1 MTNPVASLSL
11 PSRQSVATGA
21 MRFAGAVGRA
31 WPALAALFVA
41 GLLPLCVRLLIV
53 AEHGYAFDGHDGWG
67 AQCDVGTGIAAAA
80 LLVLAFRASRVL
92 GLVLGLLWLGLNA
105 GYYEFFHQYESPYF
119 LIYAG
124 FALDPTFVE
133 GSGIHL
139 TRPLLTAA
147 AAALFLSLAAFA
159 GRHRPAIPAAA
170 LAGIAAAGTL
180 FAAMQPWSQFV
191 SPWRQR
197 NFVSLNVADV
207 ATRAIWPDTLDEDLA
222 ANRQLIADY
231 LKPDLSGTPILAASR
246 PRTNVVLI
254 FIEGVPGGHL
264 ASLAAAQHTDADLD
278 MPLLDRWARDN
289 LSFSS
294 FITHQRQSDRGIY
307 AALCGDLP
315 RLMVG
320 VPKMSVIADSRL
332 WERKCL
338 PQALADHG
346 YNSLFLHAA
355 NGGFMEMDRFSRK
368 IGFQRELASEDFDP
382 KIPRGPW
389 GIDDASLYDAALKEI
404 DALAHRDKPF
414 FVTMFTTSTH
424 HPYGIPDSFTELP
437 DASRDRRAR
446 AFADHAVDGF
456 LAALEARG
464 RLDDT
469 LVLVTSDEANQ
480 VNRLKPGMP
489 GMLIGLTENWGYMVA
504 VTPERL
510 KLRVDRAFQQA
521 DIPLSVLD
529 YLGFDED
536 AGNFIGRSFFRSYEA
551 GRTIYSANV
560 YKRRIQEYVEGKG
573 LTICD
578 ASLTGCQGFDTSR
591 APLFSYDTAPIDG
604 PATPSRLMRAIR
616 AYSVTSPIRPPVFA
630 GG

>member
-1 MTNPVASLSL
+1 MTNRSASLSL
-11 PSRQSVATGA
+11 PSRQCVATGA

-53 AEHGYAFDGHDGWG
+53 AEHGHAFDGHDGWG

-105 GYYEFFHQYESPYF
+105 GYYEFFHLYESPYF

-139 TRPLLTAA
+139 TRPLLTV
-147 AAALFLSLAAFA
+147 
-159 GRHRPAIPAAA
+159 
-170 LAGIAAAGTL
+170 AAAGTL

-197 NFVSLNVADV
+197 NFVSLNFMDV
-207 ATRAIWPDTLDEDLA
+207 ATRALWPDTLDADLA
-222 ANRQLIADY
+222 ANKALIASY
-231 LKPDLSGTPILAASR
+231 MKPDLSGAPLLTASK
-246 PRTNVVLI
+246 PRTNVILV
-254 FIEGVPGGHL
+254 FIEGVSGGQL
-264 ASLAAAQHTDADLD
+264 GSLAAAQHTDSNLD
-278 MPLLDRWARDN
+278 MPLLDGWARVN

-294 FITHQRQSDRGIY
+294 FITHQRQSNRGIY

-315 RLMVG
+315 RLMIG
-320 VPKMSVIADSRL
+320 PPKMAAVVDSRI
-332 WERKCL
+332 WQCKCL
-338 PQALADHG
+338 PQALADRG
-346 YNSLFLHAA
+346 YDSLFLNAA
-355 NGGFMEMDRFSRK
+355 NGGFMDMNRFSRK
-368 IGFQRELASEDFDP
+368 IGFRHDLALEDYDP
-382 KIPRGPW
+382 KLPRGPW
-389 GIDDASLYDAALKEI
+389 GVNDAVLYDIALKQI
-404 DALAHRDKPF
+404 DALTRADKPF
-414 FVTMFTTSTH
+414 FVTMFTSSTH

-437 DASRDRRAR
+437 GASRERRAW
-446 AFADHAVDGF
+446 AFADHVVAGF

-489 GMLIGLTENWGYMVA
+489 GMLVELTENWGYMVA

-510 KLRVDRAFQQA
+510 QLRVDRAFQQA
-521 DIPLSVLD
+521 DIPLSVFD
-529 YLGFDED
+529 YLGLDED

-551 GRTIYSANV
+551 GRTIYPANV

-604 PATPSRLMRAIR
+604 SAAPSRLMRAIR